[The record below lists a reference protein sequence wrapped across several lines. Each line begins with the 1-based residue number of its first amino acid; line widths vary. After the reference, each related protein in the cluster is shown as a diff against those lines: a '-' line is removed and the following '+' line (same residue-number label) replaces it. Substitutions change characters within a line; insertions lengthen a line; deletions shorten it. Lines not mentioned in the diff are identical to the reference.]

1 MVMMGGERNQA
12 ALSGAK
18 PFGKYYLLERI
29 GAGGMAEVFLAV
41 AIGPEGFQRRLVIK
55 RMLPHLSQDRTFVRM
70 FVDEAKLCGML
81 SHPNLVQIFEFGS
94 IDESFFIAMEHV
106 QGETLLAVR
115 AKLADQARVAPI
127 AASLEI
133 ARQVCLGLH
142 YAHSLQSATGQSYGI
157 VHRDISPSNLMLSFH
172 GGVKILDF
180 GIARV
185 AEEMRESHTQAG
197 TLKGKVSYMSPE
209 QIRTEHIDCRSDI
222 FAVGIV
228 LHEMLTA
235 RRLFKGSNELNGAR
249 MVLEAVVPL
258 PSTLNPQVT
267 PEVDRVVMRALQRNP
282 NERYQT
288 AGELADDLEKAL
300 FEMRA
305 SPHEVRKLLVSL
317 FPDGPARTEISLPA
331 TPLPLDRSHGAVPSP
346 VPMGAL
352 SSANSAPTKAL
363 GADSIIE
370 VEPASAGQPF
380 ARRRSSRRKWAT
392 LGGLAGIVIAV
403 VVLAHPP
410 WAVAPHEPTVAPAGA
425 QAVPAPVPEPLPPP
439 PAKTEVS
446 ISFDSTPQEAQ
457 VIREDSGEVVGR
469 TPMALKLPLGHEV
482 IAFRFEKPGH
492 ASTTY
497 RVIPDLDKAVRAE
510 LTVEP
515 AAVVK
520 PTVSAHSRRPTPP
533 RGRGGAPAA
542 RDARP
547 VARDGKPI
555 APAETAAPAA
565 DQPRSCLLSV
575 GSFPWTELWIDGK
588 DTGQRTPVVHYP
600 VTCGAHKLG
609 LKRRDLKMDRTEHV
623 TVAPGHEIK
632 QHYDLSDQ
640 YGGD

>member
-1 MVMMGGERNQA
+1 MEMMGGERN
-12 ALSGAK
+12 LSSLPGAR
-18 PFGKYYLLERI
+18 PFGKYYLLDRI
-29 GAGGMAEVFLAV
+29 GAGGMAEVFRAV
-41 AIGPEGFQRRLVIK
+41 AMGPEGFQRTLVIK

-70 FVDEAKLCGML
+70 FVDEAKLCGLL

-94 IDESFFIAMEHV
+94 IDDSFFIAMEHV

-115 AKLADQARVAPI
+115 AKLHEQNRVAPV

-133 ARQVCLGLH
+133 ARQVCLGLQ
-142 YAHSLQSATGQSYGI
+142 YAHSLQSSTGQPLGI

-209 QIRTEHIDCRSDI
+209 QIRTENVDRRSDI

-228 LHEMLTA
+228 LHEMLTG

-258 PSTLNPQVT
+258 PSTLNPAVT
-267 PEVDRVVMRALQRNP
+267 PAVDQVVMRALQRNADD
-282 NERYQT
+282 RHQT
-288 AGELADDLEKAL
+288 AGELAEELETAL

-305 SPHEVRKLLVSL
+305 SPHEVRKLLLSL

-331 TPLPLDRSHGAVPSP
+331 TPLPIERGGRAAASAHTSSGVPAAGMP
-346 VPMGAL
+346 A
-352 SSANSAPTKAL
+352 SANSAPTKAL
-363 GADSIIE
+363 EAESVIE
-370 VEPASAGQPF
+370 IENAP
-380 ARRRSSRRKWAT
+380 ARRRRGSRRKWAA
-392 LGGLAGIVIAV
+392 LGALAGVAIAV

-410 WAVAPHEPTVAPAGA
+410 WAIAPNEPTVTPAGA
-425 QAVPAPVPEPLPPP
+425 QQAAPAPWTALPSAQPAA
-439 PAKTEVS
+439 PAKTQVDIS
-446 ISFDSTPQEAQ
+446 IDSTPQDAQ

-469 TPMALKLPLGHEV
+469 TPLALKLPQGHEV
-482 IAFRFEKPGH
+482 ISFRFEKPGH

-510 LTVEP
+510 LTAEP
-515 AAVVK
+515 LAEVK
-520 PTVSAHSRRPTPP
+520 PAVPAHPRKGSTVT
-533 RGRGGAPAA
+533 RGRGAAPAA
-542 RDARP
+542 SRDARP
-547 VARDGKPI
+547 P
-555 APAETAAPAA
+555 APAEPAPAA
-565 DQPRSCLLSV
+565 DGPRVCLLSV

-600 VTCGAHKLG
+600 VSCGPHKLG
-609 LKRRDLKMDRTEHV
+609 LKRRDLKMERTEHV
-623 TVAPGHEIK
+623 TVAPGHELK
-632 QHYDLSDQ
+632 QHYDLSDE